1 MIDKLSDE
9 RQFTS
14 VGTNPLSS
22 KTLSRNYKR
31 NRFRKHWKH
40 LNQKSEQSLI
50 MSKMV
55 INQVAHANSYYC
67 KEHMLACSVWLR
79 LLFK

>member
-1 MIDKLSDE
+1 MIDKLGDE
-9 RQFTS
+9 KQFTS
-14 VGTNPLSS
+14 VGANALSS

-31 NRFRKHWKH
+31 KCFRKHWKH

-55 INQVAHANSYYC
+55 INQAVPANSYYC
-67 KEHMLACSVWLR
+67 KENVCFVQYCQ
-79 LLFK
+79 